1 MPLTLAAAL
10 TAAQVA
16 APFQIAQ
23 MKTSQPAPESR
34 QAAPAHAPAQA
45 EEEAPASALA
55 FAAKN
60 NLGVQFSTISGSG
73 ICYRSWLS
81 DGFGFSVAGIPYQ
94 TTDGDKQSGFINF
107 GGQVMKSFYEGP
119 LSRLY
124 ALAGAGTGIF
134 FDSNRQDTNFSAGLG
149 VDYVMAPK
157 VLLTAAI
164 GYSQATQNRRNENKI
179 STSFEP
185 GYTVGFFFAF

>member
-10 TAAQVA
+10 TAAQIA

-23 MKTSQPAPESR
+23 MKTSQPARESR
-34 QAAPAHAPAQA
+34 QSAPAPAEA
-45 EEEAPASALA
+45 EEEAPASSPT
-55 FAAKN
+55 FGYKN
-60 NLGVQFSTISGSG
+60 NLGAQFSTISGSG

-81 DGFGFSVAGIPYQ
+81 DGFGFSVAGIPFQ
-94 TTDGDKQSGFINF
+94 TTDGDKQSGFVNF

-119 LSRLY
+119 MARLY

-134 FDSNRQDTNFSAGLG
+134 FDSNRQDTNVSAGLG
-149 VDYVMAPK
+149 ADYVMAPK

-164 GYSQATQNRRNENKI
+164 GYSQATQNRRNENKV

-185 GYTVGFFFAF
+185 GYTFGVFFTF